1 MATITAPV
9 GRRRTAPDASVL
21 AHLDVAL
28 LALPIAISALGLL
41 MIFDASRH
49 ETALGGLT
57 RLYYVERQSAAI
69 VIGLVAMAVTM
80 AIDYRRI
87 RDAWPLVY
95 LAILPLLAG
104 VVVLGRNHN
113 GAQAWFQIGPFQFQP
128 SELAKVVLVVAIA
141 GYCHQHR
148 GDLDAWRVAVAV
160 GLAGL
165 VMAVVYAQHDLGT
178 MLVIMVCAAAVLVIA
193 GLKPALI
200 VAIASAL
207 VVAVFRLIRRQTV
220 RHALNGLFGVGIGG
234 YLAWHTGSA
243 KAFYLPGIIISFAYG
258 VVMLASVL
266 VRRPLVGWIWSLLV
280 AGGSMAW
287 RDQPSMVRLFS
298 RLTVLWS
305 VTYLAKVAIQTWLYQ
320 TMDATVLGVA
330 RLVLGYPPYALLL
343 AMTVWAV
350 RRHNA
355 DPALA
360 EAR

>member
-1 MATITAPV
+1 MARHAQNMTDPGAEPRSDGPATEPADGGEVVP
-9 GRRRTAPDASVL
+9 TFSEQL
-21 AHLDVAL
+21 AQQ
-28 LALPIAISALGLL
+28 
-41 MIFDASRH
+41 
-49 ETALGGLT
+49 LGGV
-57 RLYYVERQSAAI
+57 RG
-69 VIGLVAMAVTM
+69 VIESG
-80 AIDYRRI
+80 I
-87 RDAWPLVY
+87 P
-95 LAILPLLAG
+95 
-104 VVVLGRNHN
+104 
-113 GAQAWFQIGPFQFQP
+113 
-128 SELAKVVLVVAIA
+128 
-141 GYCHQHR
+141 
-148 GDLDAWRVAVAV
+148 VAVF
-160 GLAGL
+160 
-165 VMAVVYAQHDLGT
+165 
-178 MLVIMVCAAAVLVIA
+178 VIVNIIA

-343 AMTVWAV
+343 ALTVWAV